1 MKIVHAMSYL
11 DDDLIAGAAE
21 PPRRK
26 NSKVIWGV
34 LAACLVLAVCAAVLS
49 LPGLHKGP
57 AVAEGTHGKYKMV
70 QPAETARVWPW
81 AYSTVGEKYPT
92 VDFEGTEYSIRWY
105 RPVGEDE
112 LGELLG
118 TTEAKGTDPDTGDA
132 HSETV
137 EIRAVPGASVNKMIL
152 AGRDGECYVYRFD
165 DGPIDITLGDAMELY
180 GLPENLRFTGF
191 QIEGLEG
198 KYFQL
203 PEGDGE
209 IWEILSDCQDSMLT
223 VDEDSYPASGDG
235 TVQFTVSAEVL
246 GIYKRVF
253 YVSEDGTVSTN
264 ILDYGYT
271 CKISPE
277 DAQRIIHYAKESGVE
292 TDEVSYEHYVI
303 GVVVECGEDYLL
315 VDDTSICINPQDGQV
330 YRIDAEDLRMQRN
343 LVCGAVQEGD
353 IVVVSY
359 EGEISED
366 LEIRDAYDMQK
377 GFLMEDGGV
386 AVPE

>member
-1 MKIVHAMSYL
+1 MKIVRAMSYL
-11 DDDLIAGAAE
+11 DEDLIAGAAE

-26 NSKVIWGV
+26 KNKAVWGV
-34 LAACLVLAVCAAVLS
+34 LAACLVLAVSAAVLW
-49 LPGLHKGP
+49 LPGRHKQP

-92 VDFEGTEYSIRWY
+92 VDYEGTEYSIRWY
-105 RPVGEDE
+105 RPVGQDE

-118 TTEAKGTDPDTGDA
+118 TTVATGTDPATGDT
-132 HSETV
+132 HTDTV
-137 EIRAVPGASVNKMIL
+137 EIRAIPGASVNEIIL
-152 AGRDGECYVYRFD
+152 AGTDGECYVYRAD

-191 QIEGLEG
+191 QIEGLDGE
-198 KYFQL
+198 YFQL

-209 IWEILSDCQDSMLT
+209 IWEILSDCQDAMLT
-223 VDEDSYPASGDG
+223 VDDSSYPASGDG
-235 TVQFTVSAEVL
+235 TVQFTVSAEML

-253 YVSEDGTVSTN
+253 YVSADGTVSTN

-271 CKISPE
+271 CKIRPE
-277 DAQRIIHYAKESGVE
+277 DARRIIDYARESGVE
-292 TDEVSYEHYVI
+292 TEQVSYENYVI

-315 VDDTSICINPQDGQV
+315 VDDTSICIHPQDGQV
-330 YRIDAEDLRMQRN
+330 YRIDAQNLRMQRY
-343 LVCGAVQEGD
+343 LACGEVQEGD

-359 EGEISED
+359 AGKIPED

-377 GFLMEDGGV
+377 GFLTEDGGV